1 MPDRSYGR
9 PSPAWM
15 RPISE
20 RLSPTIRNV
29 VVLLAVL
36 FGLYV
41 MAGPLRG
48 PMSQHLALGP
58 RVAAGELWQPVT
70 ALFVH
75 IDFLSF
81 IFDVIGLWFVG
92 ATIERALGRKRFL
105 LIFLAAGLAAN
116 AAIAALMV
124 VLRWPGIYAGCG
136 DAVLALFV
144 ALGVIFGRTEVR
156 VFGRLVLQA
165 RILTL
170 ILIGMSVLSAL
181 MQGAWPSLG
190 GTLVAVALGYVFAGG
205 KIGPAIEMLF
215 RRRRTRGFEVLEG
228 GRGKRRGGKNYVN

>member
-1 MPDRSYGR
+1 
-9 PSPAWM
+9 M

-20 RLSPTIRNV
+20 RLSPTIRNL

-48 PMSQHLALGP
+48 PMSAHLALGP
-58 RVAAGELWQPVT
+58 LVAAGELWQPAT

-75 IDFLSF
+75 VDFLSF
-81 IFDVIGLWFVG
+81 VFDLIGLWFVG
-92 ATIERALGRKRFL
+92 ATIERSMGRKRFL
-105 LIFLAAGLAAN
+105 LIFFVAGLAAN
-116 AAIAALMV
+116 VTIAALLV

-144 ALGVIFGRTEVR
+144 ALGVIFDRTEVR

-170 ILIGMSVLSAL
+170 VLIGMSVVSAL
-181 MQGAWPSLG
+181 MQAAWPSLG
-190 GTLVAVALGYVFAGG
+190 GTLVAVVLGYVLAGG
-205 KIGPAIEMLF
+205 KIGPLLGRVLH
-215 RRRRTRGFEVLEG
+215 RRRGRGFEVLEG
-228 GRGKRRGGKNYVN
+228 GRGKRGGKSYVN